1 MRDYPQQPAAA
12 EEPAMTHSSTTITKA
27 HTPIAVTFTG
37 KSVSLILAQG
47 GSASWRLARHRARL
61 CEYVVCTRN
70 TKAAWSEGPEQ
81 HGEAFLVGRVKDIAP
96 APSEES
102 DVRFMFAF
110 SEYALISIPKK
121 WTGDRYP
128 VHYTTL
134 EGFGLD
140 LDGLDWQP
148 MPEPDP
154 DAMPLPSEVI
164 AGNPHADLDDGLPHD
179 AGPGDAGLANTGP
192 IDDDRDRPL
201 TMAQAKRGLALT
213 FGISP
218 DAVEITI
225 RG

>member
-1 MRDYPQQPAAA
+1 
-12 EEPAMTHSSTTITKA
+12 MTHSPTSITKTS
-27 HTPIAVTFTG
+27 TPIAVTFTG
-37 KSVSLILAQG
+37 KSIATILSQG

-70 TKAAWSEGPEQ
+70 TKADWSEGSEQ
-81 HGEAFLVGRVKDIAP
+81 HGEAFVIATVKDITP

-102 DVRFMFAF
+102 ADRLMFSF
-110 SEYALISIPKK
+110 GKYAPISIPKK

-134 EGFGLD
+134 EEFGLD

-154 DAMPLPSEVI
+154 DLPSV
-164 AGNPHADLDDGLPHD
+164 GQHVPVDPHADLDDGLSHD
-179 AGPGDAGLANTGP
+179 VGSV
-192 IDDDRDRPL
+192 DDDRDRPL

-218 DAVEITI
+218 EAVEITI